1 MSLALNARQSGAT
14 MIEFALVLIIFLTF
28 VLGIT
33 DFSRMLYTWNAA
45 TEATRS
51 AARYAVV
58 CDDKSNKAQV
68 LARMQKLLPQI
79 SDINL
84 VWEDKDGNT
93 NCDIT
98 KCVGV
103 TVTIVGLNYQWI
115 SPIAGAATAL
125 SPIPMPTFSTYL
137 TREIMGQDPNSYAGA
152 NICS

>member
-1 MSLALNARQSGAT
+1 MRPALKSSQSGAT
-14 MIEFALVLIIFLTF
+14 AVEFALVLLIFLTF
-28 VLGIT
+28 LLGIT

-45 TEATRS
+45 TEATR
-51 AARYAVV
+51 AGARYAAV
-58 CDDKSNKAQV
+58 CDDKNNKAAV
-68 LARMQKLLPQI
+68 LSRMQALLPQI

-84 VWEDKDGNT
+84 VWEDDKGNSCT
-93 NCDIT
+93 PAT
-98 KCVGV
+98 CVGV

-115 SPIAGAATAL
+115 SPIAGTAVAL